1 MPFLDT
7 IKIDQFINSLNV
19 QIPSKEKFLQL
30 GYIFPISPR
39 YFKTVGKSKC
49 PIVNYE
55 RGILLYSLIAKYKPK
70 NVLEIGTAEGYSA
83 LCMAWAMTDYNI
95 NGRIFTI
102 DPKPFDV
109 PVEREITWE
118 ENPKHK
124 TVMLSTKELWNKF
137 ANKEWIK
144 KIEVLTGFSGE
155 ILQKKIKE
163 FPKMDMGFIDGH
175 HTYEAV
181 IHDFYAFLQTAS
193 ENFSLLFDDYTTNE
207 NKDVAKVIHEEIVP
221 NFDVTLIRTNAKQ
234 QRKEIGESNIKK
246 YHDRIIQPA
255 TDLYICW
262 MESRSLKKPLREI
275 YSKSKSDQIISK
287 YLKWE
292 KRWKLRKTMNTK
304 IPLLGKFR
312 FNLTKST

>member
-1 MPFLDT
+1 MPFLDS
-7 IKIDQFINSLNV
+7 IKIDEFIDSLNV

-30 GYIFPISPR
+30 TRIFPISQ
-39 YFKTVGKSKC
+39 KTKIKT
-49 PIVNYE
+49 INYE

-83 LCMAWAMTDYNI
+83 LCMAWAMTDYDI

-109 PVEREITWE
+109 PIKREITLE
-118 ENPKHK
+118 ENPKHESI
-124 TVMLSTKELWNKF
+124 MLSTKELWNKF

-155 ILQKKIKE
+155 ILQKKTKE
-163 FPKMDMGFIDGH
+163 FPKMNMGFIDGH

-193 ENFSLLFDDYTTNE
+193 ENFSLLFDDYSYHV
-207 NKDVAKVIHEEIVP
+207 DVNVSKAINEEIVP
-221 NFDVTLIRTNAKQ
+221 NFDVTPIITNAKQ
-234 QRKEIGESNIKK
+234 QRKEANTLAPTHE
-246 YHDRIIQPA
+246 
-255 TDLYICW
+255 LVMCW
-262 MESRSLKKPLREI
+262 IESRSLKKPLREI
-275 YSKSKSDQIISK
+275 FPKSKSAQIIND

-292 KRWKLRKTMNTK
+292 KRWKLRKNLNSK
-304 IPLLGKFR
+304 IPLLGRFR
-312 FNLTKST
+312 FRH

>member
-1 MPFLDT
+1 MPFLDS
-7 IKIDQFINSLNV
+7 IKIDEFIDSLNV
-19 QIPSKEKFLQL
+19 QIPSKEKFLRL
-30 GYIFPISPR
+30 TRIFPINQ
-39 YFKTVGKSKC
+39 KTKIK
-49 PIVNYE
+49 ITNYE

-83 LCMAWAMTDYNI
+83 LCMAWAMTDYDI

-109 PVEREITWE
+109 PIKREITLE
-118 ENPKHK
+118 ENPKHESI
-124 TVMLSTKELWNKF
+124 MLSTKELWNKF

-155 ILQKKIKE
+155 ILQKKTKE

-193 ENFSLLFDDYTTNE
+193 ENFSLLFDDYSYHV
-207 NKDVAKVIHEEIVP
+207 DVNVSKAINEEIVP
-221 NFDVTLIRTNAKQ
+221 NFDVTQIITNAKQ
-234 QRKEIGESNIKK
+234 QRKEANRLALTHELGM
-246 YHDRIIQPA
+246 
-255 TDLYICW
+255 CW
-262 MESRSLKKPLREI
+262 IESRSLKKPLREI
-275 YSKSKSDQIISK
+275 FPKSKSAQIIND

-292 KRWKLRKTMNTK
+292 KRWKLRKNLNSK
-304 IPLLGKFR
+304 IPLLGRFR
-312 FNLTKST
+312 FRH

>member
-1 MPFLDT
+1 MPFLDS
-7 IKIDQFINSLNV
+7 IKIDEFIDSLNV

-30 GYIFPISPR
+30 TRIFPINPR
-39 YFKTVGKSKC
+39 RKSD
-49 PIVNYE
+49 PIINYE

-83 LCMAWAMTDYNI
+83 LCMAWAMTDYDI

-109 PVEREITWE
+109 PIKREITLE
-118 ENPKHK
+118 ENPKHESI
-124 TVMLSTKELWNKF
+124 MLSTKELWNKF

-155 ILQKKIKE
+155 ILQKKTKE

-175 HTYEAV
+175 HAYETV

-193 ENFSLLFDDYTTNE
+193 ENFSLLFDDYSYHV
-207 NKDVAKVIHEEIVP
+207 DVNVSKAINEEIVP
-221 NFDVTLIRTNAKQ
+221 NFDVTPIITNAKQ
-234 QRKEIGESNIKK
+234 QRKEAN
-246 YHDRIIQPA
+246 RPA
-255 TDLYICW
+255 LTHEVGMCW
-262 MESRSLKKPLREI
+262 IESRSLKKPLREI
-275 YSKSKSDQIISK
+275 FPKSKSAQIIND

-292 KRWKLRKTMNTK
+292 KRWKLRKNLNSK
-304 IPLLGKFR
+304 IPLLGRFR
-312 FNLTKST
+312 FRH

>member
-1 MPFLDT
+1 MPFLDS
-7 IKIDQFINSLNV
+7 IKIDEFIDSLNV

-30 GYIFPISPR
+30 TRIFPIYPQL
-39 YFKTVGKSKC
+39 KSD
-49 PIVNYE
+49 PIINYE

-83 LCMAWAMTDYNI
+83 LCMAWAMTDYDI

-109 PVEREITWE
+109 PIKREITLE
-118 ENPKHK
+118 ENPKHESI
-124 TVMLSTKELWNKF
+124 MLSTRELWNKF

-155 ILQKKIKE
+155 ILQKKTKE
-163 FPKMDMGFIDGH
+163 FPKMNMGFIDGH

-193 ENFSLLFDDYTTNE
+193 ENFSLLFDDYSYHV
-207 NKDVAKVIHEEIVP
+207 DVNVSKAINEEIVP
-221 NFDVTLIRTNAKQ
+221 NFDVTQIITNAKQ
-234 QRKEIGESNIKK
+234 QRKEAN
-246 YHDRIIQPA
+246 RPA
-255 TDLYICW
+255 LTHEVGMCW
-262 MESRSLKKPLREI
+262 IESRSLKKPLREI
-275 YSKSKSDQIISK
+275 FPKSKSAQIIND

-292 KRWKLRKTMNTK
+292 KRWKLRKNLNSK
-304 IPLLGKFR
+304 IPLLGRFR
-312 FNLTKST
+312 FRH

>member
-1 MPFLDT
+1 MPFLDS
-7 IKIDQFINSLNV
+7 IKIDEFIDSLNV

-30 GYIFPISPR
+30 TRIFPISQ
-39 YFKTVGKSKC
+39 KTKIKT
-49 PIVNYE
+49 INYE

-83 LCMAWAMTDYNI
+83 LCMAWAMTDYDI

-109 PVEREITWE
+109 PIKREITLE
-118 ENPKHK
+118 ENPKHESI
-124 TVMLSTKELWNKF
+124 MLSTKELWNKF

-155 ILQKKIKE
+155 ILQKKTKE
-163 FPKMDMGFIDGH
+163 FPKMNMGFIDGH

-193 ENFSLLFDDYTTNE
+193 ENFSLLFDDYSYHV
-207 NKDVAKVIHEEIVP
+207 DVNVSKAINEEIVP
-221 NFDVTLIRTNAKQ
+221 NFDVTQIITNAKQ
-234 QRKEIGESNIKK
+234 QRKEAN
-246 YHDRIIQPA
+246 RPA
-255 TDLYICW
+255 RTHELGMCW
-262 MESRSLKKPLREI
+262 IESRSLKKPLREI
-275 YSKSKSDQIISK
+275 FPKSKSAQIIND

-292 KRWKLRKTMNTK
+292 KRWKLRKNLNSK
-304 IPLLGKFR
+304 IPLLGRFR
-312 FNLTKST
+312 FRH